1 MADTPEEPSMSSE
14 TPEQAD
20 LVPCRY
26 CGEMI
31 KAIARKCRHCREYLD
46 EELRAENR
54 AGSAA
59 STTDRLLM
67 PVDRPLSAIAAGY
80 LGLLSLLPLFGILAI
95 AFGFYALSVL
105 KKNPAL
111 TGRGRA
117 IFGIVMGIL
126 FTLLYGAGIVAAAMG
141 Y

>member
-1 MADTPEEPSMSSE
+1 MNSDDPI
-14 TPEQAD
+14 QAD

-54 AGSAA
+54 VGSVA
-59 STTDRLLM
+59 STTDRFLM

-95 AFGFYALSVL
+95 VFGFYALSVL
-105 KKNPAL
+105 RKKPELA
-111 TGRGRA
+111 GRGRA

-126 FTLLYGAGIVAAAMG
+126 FTLIYGAGLVAALMG

>member
-1 MADTPEEPSMSSE
+1 MPDIQEEHSKDSDDPA
-14 TPEQAD
+14 QAG

-54 AGSAA
+54 AGSVA

-105 KKNPAL
+105 KKNPTL
-111 TGRGRA
+111 IGRGRA

-126 FTLLYGAGIVAAAMG
+126 FTLLYGAGIVSIAMG